1 MNGSEA
7 KPMTEF
13 DKDLAKAIAQQKR
26 EAIQAEKV
34 KALVSLEEM
43 QELVVLDLIN
53 TSEHLNEVVRSVF
66 QFVSRRDDET
76 MNAIAP
82 DDAKEEELQAIED
95 KITLAWNKLEEATPE
110 RWVIIA
116 TQHLQQGLM
125 ALRRAVDAP
134 TEF

>member
-1 MNGSEA
+1 MNGNQF
-7 KPMTEF
+7 PTTEG
-13 DKDLAKAIAQQKR
+13 DKALGEAIAQQKR
-26 EAIQAEKV
+26 EAIQAAKV
-34 KALVSLEEM
+34 AATVSLAEM

-53 TSEHLNEVVRSVF
+53 TSERLNEVVRAVF

-95 KITLAWNKLEEATPE
+95 KITIAWNKLEEATPE
-110 RWVIIA
+110 RWVVIA

-134 TEF
+134 TGF

>member
-1 MNGSEA
+1 MNE
-7 KPMTEF
+7 PIPTTML
-13 DKDLAKAIAQQKR
+13 DKNIAQAIVQQKR
-26 EAIQAEKV
+26 EAVEAARV
-34 KALVSLEEM
+34 AAAVSLEEM
-43 QELVVLDLIN
+43 KELVKLDLVN
-53 TSEHLNEVVRSVF
+53 TSERLNEVVRAVF

-95 KITLAWNKLEEATPE
+95 RITVAWNKLEEATPE

-125 ALRRAVDAP
+125 ALRRAVEAP

>member
-1 MNGSEA
+1 MNEA
-7 KPMTEF
+7 IPTTML
-13 DKDLAKAIAQQKR
+13 DKNIGQAIAQQKR
-26 EAIQAEKV
+26 EAIQAAKV
-34 KALVSLEEM
+34 AATVSLEEM
-43 QELVVLDLIN
+43 KELVNIELIN
-53 TSEHLNEVVRSVF
+53 TSERLNEVVREVF

-95 KITLAWNKLEEATPE
+95 KITIAWNKLEEATPE

>member
-1 MNGSEA
+1 MKE
-7 KPMTEF
+7 PMPITTL
-13 DKDLAKAIAQQKR
+13 DKNLAEAIAQQKR
-26 EAIQAEKV
+26 EAIQAAKV
-34 KALVSLEEM
+34 AATVSLEEM
-43 QELVVLDLIN
+43 KELVNIELIN
-53 TSEHLNEVVRSVF
+53 TSERLNEVVREVF

-95 KITLAWNKLEEATPE
+95 KITIAWNKLEEATPE

>member
-1 MNGSEA
+1 MNGNQF
-7 KPMTEF
+7 PTTEG
-13 DKDLAKAIAQQKR
+13 DKALAKAISQQKR
-26 EAIQAEKV
+26 EAIQAAKV
-34 KALVSLEEM
+34 AATVSLEEM
-43 QELVVLDLIN
+43 KELVSIELIN
-53 TSEHLNEVVRSVF
+53 TSERLNEVVREVF

-95 KITLAWNKLEEATPE
+95 RITVAWNKLEEATPE